1 MWQPIKDYLYKN
13 VENESSMAEK
23 EPESFF
29 ILNQL
34 DTSLMDHLMR
44 AFAIAFAILSGSY
57 SSFRNVSGV
66 SESIPDQPFL
76 FTCCS
81 SDGTKSDRERQIEL
95 DDEVQSV
102 KYNYNLMHLI
112 YCCASL
118 YMMMTLTNWYEPE
131 TIKPK
136 EIYNSSALSSG
147 GGVEEIANGSFAIF
161 WMKSGTAFFCQF
173 LFLVIV
179 FGRLC
184 LNRKCAN
191 CKWFQNATAYAVTEA
206 PERRPIPRSS
216 PVTNDSVMINTHS
229 TWTEPVTEQPREQ

>member
-1 MWQPIKDYLYKN
+1 MQDKYVQSRKDYLYEN
-13 VENESSMAEK
+13 VENESSLANK

-81 SDGTKSDRERQIEL
+81 GSEKTNDRERQIEL

-112 YCCASL
+112 YSCASL

-136 EIYNSSALSSG
+136 EIFNSSAL
-147 GGVEEIANGSFAIF
+147 I
-161 WMKSGTAFFCQF
+161 
-173 LFLVIV
+173 
-179 FGRLC
+179 R
-184 LNRKCAN
+184 
-191 CKWFQNATAYAVTEA
+191 
-206 PERRPIPRSS
+206 
-216 PVTNDSVMINTHS
+216 
-229 TWTEPVTEQPREQ
+229 